1 MQPWLWGAR
10 TTFRA
15 RPGEPMYLDPEDEEI
30 LAGEKGETRQRMMEL
45 LVALGKVFGAERLVG
60 IKSAQVSGAS
70 YKTIGEYGLAW
81 LSSLDARAVVPAV
94 LNPIGM
100 PRGRWKEMGIG
111 PEFAANQEAVIA
123 AYERL
128 GVKLECTCTP
138 YYLHKTSF
146 GDHLAWSE
154 SSAVSYAN
162 SVIGARTNREG
173 GPGALA
179 AALVGKTPCYGL
191 HLEKNRKPH
200 LIIEVTSDEKDWSI
214 ARYGALGYHA
224 GKLVGNKIP
233 YFRGITPDSD
243 QLKALG
249 AAMAATGA
257 VALYHVDNV
266 TPEAKNTGYDLSGL
280 EVVSVEPAE
289 IDRLF
294 TRIPVDAVAIGCPH
308 CSPAELHDIAGLLEG
323 KTVIRPLYVF
333 AAHGVIDKNQKTVSS
348 IERSGARVFADTC
361 MVVSPVM
368 ERYPAIMVN
377 SGKALA
383 YVPDMCGAIARIGSI
398 EECVEVATSQSS

>member
-1 MQPWLWGAR
+1 
-10 TTFRA
+10 
-15 RPGEPMYLDPEDEEI
+15 MYLSPDEEKM
-30 LAGEKGETRQRMMEL
+30 LAGKNGETLQKMLEL
-45 LVALGKVFGAERLVG
+45 LVALGKVFGAERLVK
-60 IKSAQVSGAS
+60 IRSAQVSGAS

-100 PRGRWKEMGIG
+100 PRGRWQEMGIE
-111 PEFAANQEAVIA
+111 PAFAARQQAVIA

-128 GVKLECTCTP
+128 GVNLECTCTP
-138 YYLHKTSF
+138 YYLHETIF

-191 HLEKNRKPH
+191 HLDKNRTPDVV
-200 LIIEVTSDEKDWSI
+200 IEVKSDEKDWGI

-233 YFRGITPDSD
+233 YFLGITPDHD

-257 VALYHVDNV
+257 VALYHVNDV
-266 TPEAKNTGYDLSGL
+266 TPEAKKNQFNISGL
-280 EVVSVEPAE
+280 EVIRIEPAE

-294 TRIPVDAVAIGCPH
+294 SDIPVDAVAVGCPH
-308 CSPAELHDIAGLLEG
+308 CSPAELVNIARLLKG
-323 KTVIRPLYVF
+323 KTVIKPLYVF
-333 AAHGVIDKNQKTVSS
+333 ASQGVIDNNMLTVNA
-348 IERSGARVFADTC
+348 IEKSGARVFADTC

-377 SGKALA
+377 SGKAFS
-383 YVPDMCGAIARIGSI
+383 YVPDMCGAVARIGSI
-398 EECVEVATSQSS
+398 EECVAVATS

>member
-1 MQPWLWGAR
+1 
-10 TTFRA
+10 
-15 RPGEPMYLDPEDEEI
+15 MYLAPDEEKM
-30 LAGEKGETRQRMMEL
+30 LAGENGETLQKMLEL
-45 LVALGKVFGAERLVG
+45 LVALGKVFGAERLVR
-60 IKSAQVSGAS
+60 IRSAQVSGAS

-100 PRGRWKEMGIG
+100 PRGRWKEMGIE
-111 PEFAANQEAVIA
+111 PVFAERQQAVIG

-128 GVKLECTCTP
+128 GVNLECTCTP
-138 YYLHKTSF
+138 YYLHETSF

-191 HLEKNRKPH
+191 HLDNNRNPDVV
-200 LIIEVTSDEKDWSI
+200 IELKSDENDWGI
-214 ARYGALGYHA
+214 ARYGALGYHT

-233 YFRGITPDSD
+233 YFLGITPDND

-257 VALYHVDNV
+257 VALYHVKGV
-266 TPEAKNTGYDLSGL
+266 TPEARKNRFTISDLEIISI
-280 EVVSVEPAE
+280 EPAE
-289 IDRLF
+289 INQLF
-294 TRIPVDAVAIGCPH
+294 TDIPVDAVAVGCPH
-308 CSPAELHDIAGLLEG
+308 CSPAELIDIARLLKG
-323 KTVIRPLYVF
+323 KTVTKPFYVF
-333 AAHGVIDKNQKTVSS
+333 ASQGVIGNNRMIVDK
-348 IERSGARVFADTC
+348 IEKSGARVYADTC

-383 YVPDMCGAIARIGSI
+383 YVPDMCGAVARIGSI
-398 EECVEVATSQSS
+398 EECVAVATS

>member
-1 MQPWLWGAR
+1 
-10 TTFRA
+10 
-15 RPGEPMYLDPEDEEI
+15 MYLAPDEEKM
-30 LAGEKGETRQRMMEL
+30 LAGENGETLQKMLEL
-45 LVALGKVFGAERLVG
+45 LVALGKVFGAERLVR
-60 IKSAQVSGAS
+60 IRSAQVSGAS

-100 PRGRWKEMGIG
+100 PRGRWKEMGIE
-111 PEFAANQEAVIA
+111 PVFAERQQAVIG

-128 GVKLECTCTP
+128 GVNLECTCTP
-138 YYLHKTSF
+138 YYLHETSF

-191 HLEKNRKPH
+191 HLDKNRNPDVVIK
-200 LIIEVTSDEKDWSI
+200 VKSDENDWGI
-214 ARYGALGYHA
+214 ARYGALGYHT

-233 YFRGITPDSD
+233 YFLGITPDND

-257 VALYHVDNV
+257 VALYHVKGV
-266 TPEAKNTGYDLSGL
+266 TPEARKNRFTISDLEIISI
-280 EVVSVEPAE
+280 EPAE
-289 IDRLF
+289 IDQLF
-294 TRIPVDAVAIGCPH
+294 TDIPVDAVAVGCPH
-308 CSPAELHDIAGLLEG
+308 CSPAELIDIARLLKG
-323 KTVIRPLYVF
+323 KTVTKPFYVF
-333 AAHGVIDKNQKTVSS
+333 AAQGVIDNNSMTVNT
-348 IERSGARVFADTC
+348 IERSGARVYADTC

-368 ERYPAIMVN
+368 EQYPAIMVN

-383 YVPDMCGAIARIGSI
+383 YVPDMCGAVTRVGSI
-398 EECVEVATSQSS
+398 EECVEVATS

>member
-1 MQPWLWGAR
+1 
-10 TTFRA
+10 
-15 RPGEPMYLDPEDEEI
+15 MYLTPDEEKM
-30 LAGEKGETRQRMMEL
+30 LAGENGETLQKMLEL
-45 LVALGKVFGAERLVG
+45 LVALGKVFGAERLVR
-60 IKSAQVSGAS
+60 IRSAQVSGAS

-100 PRGRWKEMGIG
+100 PRGRWKEMGIE
-111 PEFAANQEAVIA
+111 PVFAERQQAVIG

-128 GVKLECTCTP
+128 GVNLECTCTP
-138 YYLHKTSF
+138 YYLHETSF

-191 HLEKNRKPH
+191 HLDKNRNPDVV
-200 LIIEVTSDEKDWSI
+200 IEVKSDENDWGI
-214 ARYGALGYHA
+214 ARYGALGYHT

-233 YFRGITPDSD
+233 YFLGITPDND

-257 VALYHVDNV
+257 VALYHVKGV
-266 TPEAKNTGYDLSGL
+266 TPEARKNRFTISDLEIISI
-280 EVVSVEPAE
+280 EPDE
-289 IDRLF
+289 IDQIF
-294 TRIPVDAVAIGCPH
+294 TDIPVDAVAVGCPH
-308 CSPAELHDIAGLLEG
+308 CSPAELIDIARLLKG
-323 KTVIRPLYVF
+323 KTVTKPFYVF
-333 AAHGVIDKNQKTVSS
+333 AAQGVIDNNSMTVNV
-348 IERSGARVFADTC
+348 IERSGARVYADTC

-368 ERYPAIMVN
+368 EQYPAIMVN

-383 YVPDMCGAIARIGSI
+383 YVPDMCGAVTRIGSI
-398 EECVEVATSQSS
+398 EECVEVATS

>member
-1 MQPWLWGAR
+1 
-10 TTFRA
+10 
-15 RPGEPMYLDPEDEEI
+15 MYLDPDEERM
-30 LAGEKGETRQRMMEL
+30 LAGENGETRQKMLEL
-45 LVALGKVFGAERLVG
+45 LVALGKVFGAERLVR
-60 IKSAQVSGAS
+60 IRSAQVSGAS

-100 PRGRWKEMGIG
+100 PRGRWQEMGID
-111 PEFAANQEAVIA
+111 PVFAARQQAVIL

-128 GVKLECTCTP
+128 GVNLECTCTP
-138 YYLHKTSF
+138 YYLHETSF

-179 AALVGKTPCYGL
+179 AALIGKTPCYGL
-191 HLEKNRKPH
+191 HLSRNRKPEV
-200 LIIEVTSDEKDWSI
+200 IIELKSDEKEWGI
-214 ARYGALGYHA
+214 ARYGALGYYT

-233 YFRGITPDSD
+233 YFQGISPDYD

-257 VALYHVDNV
+257 VALYHVNDV
-266 TPEAKNTGYDLSGL
+266 TPEAKKNQFDIAGL
-280 EVVSVEPAE
+280 EVIRIEPAE
-289 IDRLF
+289 IDQLF
-294 TRIPVDAVAIGCPH
+294 TDIPVDAVAVGCPH
-308 CSPAELHDIAGLLEG
+308 CSPAELADIARLLKR
-323 KTVIRPLYVF
+323 KTVTKPLYIF
-333 AAHGVIDKNQKTVSS
+333 AAQGIIEKNIRIVNA
-348 IERSGARVFADTC
+348 IEKSGARVFADTC

-368 ERYPAIMVN
+368 EQYTAIMVN

-383 YVPDMCGAIARIGSI
+383 YVPDMCGAVARIGSI
-398 EECVEVATSQSS
+398 EECVAVAIM

>member
-1 MQPWLWGAR
+1 
-10 TTFRA
+10 
-15 RPGEPMYLDPEDEEI
+15 MYLDPDEEKM
-30 LAGEKGETRQRMMEL
+30 LAGERGETLQKMLEL
-45 LVALGKVFGAERLVG
+45 LVALGKVFGAERLVR
-60 IKSAQVSGAS
+60 IRSAQVSGAS

-100 PRGRWKEMGIG
+100 PRGRWKEMGIE
-111 PEFAANQEAVIA
+111 PAFAERQQAVIA

-128 GVKLECTCTP
+128 GVNLECTCTP
-138 YYLHKTSF
+138 YYLHETSF

-191 HLEKNRKPH
+191 HLDKNRTPDVVIDIK
-200 LIIEVTSDEKDWSI
+200 SDEKDWGI
-214 ARYGALGYHA
+214 ARFGALGYHA

-233 YFRGITPDSD
+233 FFRGISPNHD

-257 VALYHVDNV
+257 VALYHVNGV
-266 TPEAKNTGYDLSGL
+266 TPEAKKSQFDISGL
-280 EVVSVEPAE
+280 EVISIGSADIEQLYT
-289 IDRLF
+289 D
-294 TRIPVDAVAIGCPH
+294 IPVDAVAVGCPH
-308 CSPAELHDIAGLLEG
+308 CSPDELIEIARLLNG
-323 KTVIRPLYVF
+323 KTVTKPLYIF
-333 AAHGVIDKNQKTVSS
+333 AAQGVIGNNRMTIDK
-348 IERSGARVFADTC
+348 IEKSGARVYADTC

-368 ERYPAIMVN
+368 EQYPAIMVN

-383 YVPDMCGAIARIGSI
+383 YVPDMCGAVARIGSI
-398 EECVEVATSQSS
+398 EECVTVATS

>member
-1 MQPWLWGAR
+1 VNQ
-10 TTFRA
+10 
-15 RPGEPMYLDPEDEEI
+15 MYLTPDEEKM
-30 LAGEKGETRQRMMEL
+30 LAGENGETLQKMLEL
-45 LVALGKVFGAERLVG
+45 LVALGKVFGAERLVR
-60 IKSAQVSGAS
+60 IRSAQVSGAS

-100 PRGRWKEMGIG
+100 PRGRWKEMGIE
-111 PEFAANQEAVIA
+111 PVFAERQQAVIG

-128 GVKLECTCTP
+128 GVNLECTCTP
-138 YYLHKTSF
+138 YYLHETSF

-191 HLEKNRKPH
+191 HLDKNRNPDVV
-200 LIIEVTSDEKDWSI
+200 IEVKSDENDWGI
-214 ARYGALGYHA
+214 ARYGALGYHT

-233 YFRGITPDSD
+233 YFLGITPDND

-257 VALYHVDNV
+257 VALYHVKGV
-266 TPEAKNTGYDLSGL
+266 TPEARKNRFTISDLEIISI
-280 EVVSVEPAE
+280 EPDE
-289 IDRLF
+289 IDQIF
-294 TRIPVDAVAIGCPH
+294 TDIPVDAVAVGCPH
-308 CSPAELHDIAGLLEG
+308 CSPAELIDIARLLKG
-323 KTVIRPLYVF
+323 KTVTKPFYVF
-333 AAHGVIDKNQKTVSS
+333 AAQGVIDNNSMTVNV
-348 IERSGARVFADTC
+348 IERSGARVYADTC
-361 MVVSPVM
+361 MVVSPMM
-368 ERYPAIMVN
+368 EQYPAIMVN

-383 YVPDMCGAIARIGSI
+383 YVPDMCGAITRVGSI
-398 EECVEVATSQSS
+398 EECVEVATS

>member
-1 MQPWLWGAR
+1 
-10 TTFRA
+10 
-15 RPGEPMYLDPEDEEI
+15 MYLDPEEEKM
-30 LAGEKGETRQRMMEL
+30 LAGENGETRQKMLEL
-45 LVALGKVFGAERLVG
+45 LVALGKVFGAERLVR
-60 IKSAQVSGAS
+60 IRSAQVSGAS

-81 LSSLDARAVVPAV
+81 LSSLDARVVVPAV

-100 PRGRWKEMGIG
+100 PRGRWQEMGVE
-111 PEFAANQEAVIA
+111 PAFAARQQAVIA

-128 GVKLECTCTP
+128 GVNLECTCTP
-138 YYLHKTSF
+138 YYLHETSF

-191 HLEKNRKPH
+191 HLDKNRKPDV
-200 LIIEVTSDEKDWSI
+200 IIEVKSDEKDWGI

-233 YFRGITPDSD
+233 YFRGITPNHD

-257 VALYHVDNV
+257 VALYHVEDI
-266 TPEAKNTGYDLSGL
+266 TPEAKKNQFNISGL
-280 EVVSVEPAE
+280 EVITVESAE
-289 IDRLF
+289 IERLF
-294 TRIPVDAVAIGCPH
+294 SEIPVDAVAVGCPH
-308 CSPAELHDIAGLLEG
+308 CSPAELVDIARLLKG
-323 KTVIRPLYVF
+323 KTVTKPLYVF
-333 AAHGVIDKNQKTVSS
+333 AAQGVIDNNSMTVNA
-348 IERSGARVFADTC
+348 IEKSGARVFADTC

-383 YVPDMCGAIARIGSI
+383 YVPDMCGTVARIGSI
-398 EECVEVATSQSS
+398 EECVAVATS

>member
-1 MQPWLWGAR
+1 
-10 TTFRA
+10 
-15 RPGEPMYLDPEDEEI
+15 MYLDPDEEKM
-30 LAGEKGETRQRMMEL
+30 LAGENGETRQKMLEL
-45 LVALGKVFGAERLVG
+45 LVALGKVFGAERL
-60 IKSAQVSGAS
+60 IRIRSAQVSGAS
-70 YKTIGEYGLAW
+70 YKTIGEHGLAW
-81 LSSLDARAVVPAV
+81 LSSLDASAVVPAV

-100 PRGRWKEMGIG
+100 PRGRWQEMGIE
-111 PEFAANQEAVIA
+111 PAFAARQQAVIA

-128 GVKLECTCTP
+128 GVNLECTCTP
-138 YYLHKTSF
+138 YYLHETSF

-191 HLEKNRKPH
+191 HLENNRKPDV
-200 LIIEVTSDEKDWSI
+200 IIEVQSDEKDWGI
-214 ARYGALGYHA
+214 ARYGALGYHT

-233 YFRGITPDSD
+233 YFRGITPNYD

-257 VALYHVDNV
+257 VALYHVNGV
-266 TPEAKNTGYDLSGL
+266 TPEAKKNKFNISGL
-280 EVVSVEPAE
+280 EVIRMEPAE

-294 TRIPVDAVAIGCPH
+294 TDIPVDAVAVGCPH
-308 CSPAELHDIAGLLEG
+308 CSPAELIDIARLLKG
-323 KTVIRPLYVF
+323 KTVTKHLYVF
-333 AAHGVIDKNQKTVSS
+333 AAQGVIENNSMTVND
-348 IERSGARVFADTC
+348 IEKSGARVFADTC

-383 YVPDMCGAIARIGSI
+383 YVPDMCGAVTRIGSI
-398 EECVEVATSQSS
+398 EECVAVATS

>member
-1 MQPWLWGAR
+1 
-10 TTFRA
+10 
-15 RPGEPMYLDPEDEEI
+15 MYLDPDDEKI
-30 LAGEKGETRQRMMEL
+30 LAGERGETRQRMMEL

-81 LSSLDARAVVPAV
+81 LSSLDARVVVPAV

-100 PRGRWKEMGIG
+100 PRERWQEMGTD
-111 PEFAANQEAVIA
+111 PEFAAKQQAVIA

-128 GVKLECTCTP
+128 GVNLACTCTP
-138 YYLHKTSF
+138 YYLNTTCF

-179 AALVGKTPCYGL
+179 AALIGKTPCYGL
-191 HLEKNRKPH
+191 HLEKNRSPQVVIDIK
-200 LIIEVTSDEKDWSI
+200 SGDKNWSI
-214 ARYGALGYHA
+214 ARYGALGYHT
-224 GKLVGNKIP
+224 GKLAGNKIP
-233 YFRGITPDSD
+233 YFRGITPGSD
-243 QLKALG
+243 QMKALG

-257 VALYHVDNV
+257 VALYHIDNV
-266 TPEAKNTGYDLSGL
+266 TPEAKKTDYSLTGL
-280 EVVSVEPAE
+280 EVISVEPAE

-294 TRIPVDAVAIGCPH
+294 KKILVDAVAVGCPH
-308 CSPAELHDIAGLLEG
+308 CSSGELMEIARLLKG
-323 KTVIRPLYVF
+323 KTVTKPLYVF
-333 AAHGVIDKNQKTVSS
+333 AAQGIIDKNRETVGS

-368 ERYPAIMVN
+368 EQYPAIMVN

-398 EECVEVATSQSS
+398 EECVAVATS

>member
-1 MQPWLWGAR
+1 MVNL
-10 TTFRA
+10 
-15 RPGEPMYLDPEDEEI
+15 MYLDPDEEKM
-30 LAGEKGETRQRMMEL
+30 LAGERGETLQKMLEL
-45 LVALGKVFGAERLVG
+45 LVALGKVFGAERLVR
-60 IKSAQVSGAS
+60 IRSAQVSGAS

-100 PRGRWKEMGIG
+100 PRGRWQEMGIEPG
-111 PEFAANQEAVIA
+111 FAERQQAVIA

-128 GVKLECTCTP
+128 GVNLECTCTP
-138 YYLHKTSF
+138 YYLHETSF

-191 HLEKNRKPH
+191 HLDKNRQPNVV
-200 LIIEVTSDEKDWSI
+200 IEVKSGIKDWGI

-233 YFRGITPDSD
+233 YFRGITPNHD

-257 VALYHVDNV
+257 VALYHVKDV
-266 TPEAKNTGYDLSGL
+266 TPEAKKNQFTISGL
-280 EVVSVEPAE
+280 EIISIEPAE

-294 TRIPVDAVAIGCPH
+294 TDIPVDAVAVGCPH
-308 CSPAELHDIAGLLEG
+308 CSPAELVDIARLLKG
-323 KTVIRPLYVF
+323 KTVKKPLYVF
-333 AAHGVIDKNQKTVSS
+333 AAQGVIDNNSMTVKA
-348 IERSGARVFADTC
+348 IEQSGARVFADTC

-383 YVPDMCGAIARIGSI
+383 YVPDMCGAVARIGSI
-398 EECVEVATSQSS
+398 EECVKVATS